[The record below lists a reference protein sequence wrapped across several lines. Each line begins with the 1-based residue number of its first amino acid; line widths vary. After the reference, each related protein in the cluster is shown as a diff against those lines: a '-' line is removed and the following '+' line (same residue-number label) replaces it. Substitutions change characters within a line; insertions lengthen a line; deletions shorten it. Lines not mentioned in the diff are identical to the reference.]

1 MIGILQASG
10 ARPAWEF
17 QRVSDLHNLP
27 NNGHFTLSTLPF
39 CNVTSILKFE
49 TLCFRIKDRIE
60 KRKADYA
67 NWFVFCTIQR
77 NTWAVLTLIDDMATN
92 AFKVFQSFL
101 LKNKEGDLIQNG
113 RNKGKHVLACF
124 FALYS
129 VGVSFFMQKH
139 ISSNISRIQDKNNI
153 VFNILI

>member
-1 MIGILQASG
+1 M
-10 ARPAWEF
+10 
-17 QRVSDLHNLP
+17 
-27 NNGHFTLSTLPF
+27 
-39 CNVTSILKFE
+39 
-49 TLCFRIKDRIE
+49 
-60 KRKADYA
+60 
-67 NWFVFCTIQR
+67 
-77 NTWAVLTLIDDMATN
+77 TLIDDMATN

-113 RNKGKHVLACF
+113 RNKGKHVLVCF

-153 VFNILI
+153 VFNILF